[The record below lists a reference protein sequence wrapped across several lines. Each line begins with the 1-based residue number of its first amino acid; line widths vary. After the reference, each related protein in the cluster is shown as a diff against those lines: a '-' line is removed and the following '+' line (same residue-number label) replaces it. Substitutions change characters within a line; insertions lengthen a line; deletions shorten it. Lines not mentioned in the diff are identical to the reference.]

1 MARFDKSSA
10 AARGRYATQSRE
22 CLCMEGALFPI
33 VIFVL
38 VYIAISL
45 ELVNKAVA
53 ALLGVMLLLMAHV
66 VSEHEALAFIDTETI
81 MLLLGMMTIVAIL
94 RRTGV
99 FTLLSV
105 KIAEQTKGSPLRIL
119 IFFSIVTALL
129 SAFLD
134 NVTTVLIVI
143 PIVIELT
150 TGMGLD
156 PKLFVISQAVISNIG
171 GTATLIGDP
180 PNIIIGS
187 KVGLTF
193 NQFLLNLAFPIMLC
207 FVVGLIYLWG
217 ANRDKFRP
225 IDTNLTKLFSVQ
237 LLLEKI
243 RNEFLVKRIDRVFL
257 VKGLACLALAIML
270 FVTQTLTGLSPGVVA
285 LTVALVLIV
294 LTRLDVEHL
303 MEEIEWT
310 TLLFFAGLFILVG
323 ILEEKQVLDWI
334 AHNVF
339 MRVGDNPY
347 VIVLMVLWVSGIV
360 SGFLDNIPFTI
371 TMIPIVH
378 LIMENTPIPNNI
390 LWWAL
395 SLGACLGGN
404 LTMIG
409 ASANIVS
416 VGIAKRHNIAIRF
429 LDFMRV
435 SAMIT
440 LITLMV
446 SSLFLML
453 YLWISL

>member
-1 MARFDKSSA
+1 
-10 AARGRYATQSRE
+10 
-22 CLCMEGALFPI
+22 MEGALLPI
-33 VIFVL
+33 IVFLL
-38 VYIAISL
+38 VYVAL
-45 ELVNKAVA
+45 TFELINKAVA
-53 ALLGVMLLLMAHV
+53 ALFGVMVLLIMHV
-66 VSEHEALAFIDTETI
+66 VDEHDAMSYIDTETI

-99 FTLLSV
+99 FTMLSV
-105 KIAEQTKGSPLRIL
+105 RIAELTKGSPLKIL
-119 IFFSIVTALL
+119 IFFSVVTAVL

-134 NVTTVLIVI
+134 NVTTVLIII

-150 TGMGLD
+150 RGMGLD
-156 PKLFVISQAVISNIG
+156 PKLYVISQAVISNIG

-193 NQFLLNLAFPIMLC
+193 NAFILHLTLPVAVC
-207 FVVGLIYLWG
+207 FGVGLFYLWFT
-217 ANRDKFRP
+217 NREKFRP
-225 IDTNLTKLFSVQ
+225 IDTDLTKLFSVQ

-243 RNEFLVKRIDRVFL
+243 RNEFLTTKIDRVFL
-257 VKGLACLALAIML
+257 TKGLSCLALAILL
-270 FVTQTLTGLSPGVVA
+270 FVTQTVTGMSPGVVA
-285 LTVALVLIV
+285 LAVAMLLIMI
-294 LTRLDVEHL
+294 TNIDVEHL

-310 TLLFFAGLFILVG
+310 TLLFFTGLFILVG
-323 ILEEKQVLDWI
+323 VLEEKHVLEWI

-339 MRVGDNPY
+339 LRVGDNPY

-371 TMIPIVH
+371 TMIPIVK
-378 LIMENTPIPNNI
+378 LMLESNPIPNNI

-416 VGIAKRHNIAIRF
+416 IGMAKKFGQEISF
-429 LDFMRV
+429 LDFARKSV
-435 SAMIT
+435 VIT
-440 LITLMV
+440 LITLTIA
-446 SSLFLML
+446 SGYLML

>member
-1 MARFDKSSA
+1 
-10 AARGRYATQSRE
+10 
-22 CLCMEGALFPI
+22 MEGALLPI
-33 VIFVL
+33 IVFLL
-38 VYIAISL
+38 VYVAL
-45 ELVNKAVA
+45 TFELVNKAVA
-53 ALLGVMLLLMAHV
+53 ALFGVMVLLIMRV
-66 VSEHEALAFIDTETI
+66 VDEHEAVSYIDTETI

-99 FTLLSV
+99 FTMLSV
-105 KIAEQTKGSPLRIL
+105 RIAALTKGSPLKIL
-119 IFFSIVTALL
+119 IFFSVVTALL

-134 NVTTVLIVI
+134 NVTTVLIII

-150 TGMGLD
+150 RGMGLD
-156 PKLFVISQAVISNIG
+156 PKLYVISQAVISNIG

-193 NQFLLNLAFPIMLC
+193 NAFILHLTLPVTVC
-207 FVVGLIYLWG
+207 FVVGLFYLWFT
-217 ANRDKFRP
+217 NREKFRP
-225 IDTNLTKLFSVQ
+225 IDTDLTKLFGVQ

-243 RNEFLVKRIDRVFL
+243 RNEFLTTKIDRVFL
-257 VKGLACLALAIML
+257 TKGLSCLALAILL
-270 FVTQTLTGLSPGVVA
+270 FITQTVTGMSPGVVA
-285 LTVALVLIV
+285 LAVAMLLIMITKV
-294 LTRLDVEHL
+294 DVEHL

-310 TLLFFAGLFILVG
+310 TLLFFTGLFILVG
-323 ILEEKQVLDWI
+323 VLEEKHVLEWI
-334 AHNVF
+334 AENVF
-339 MRVGDNPY
+339 LRVGDNPY

-371 TMIPIVH
+371 TMIPIVK
-378 LIMENTPIPNNI
+378 LMLESTPIPNDI

-416 VGIAKRHNIAIRF
+416 VGIAKRHHVDISF
-429 LDFMRV
+429 LDFMKL
-435 SAMIT
+435 SAVIT
-440 LITLMV
+440 LITLVISSIFLTVFLWV
-446 SSLFLML
+446 SL
-453 YLWISL
+453 